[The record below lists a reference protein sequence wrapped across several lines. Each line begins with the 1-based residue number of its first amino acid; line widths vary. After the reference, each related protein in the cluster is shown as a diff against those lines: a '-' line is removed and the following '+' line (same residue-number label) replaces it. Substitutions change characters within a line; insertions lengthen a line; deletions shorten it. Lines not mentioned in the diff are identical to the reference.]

1 MFMTVM
7 LMSFAV
13 SRSEDQE
20 DEENVTFPT
29 SVFTPISVFVL
40 LLMAI
45 TTAFLAQVLLKAKE
59 KSKLL
64 KFKVL
69 LDMEDNAEAQ
79 RITQGLR
86 KKIRDEYSQLKDRE
100 VGFKKRFIARREN
113 DPNLRSVIELR
124 EVRPTVISSGRITH
138 PITVIGPSMRWTEAL
153 KQT

>member
-86 KKIRDEYSQLKDRE
+86 KKIRRVFAAEGQSSWIQEK
-100 VGFKKRFIARREN
+100 VH
-113 DPNLRSVIELR
+113 RSSR
-124 EVRPTVISSGRITH
+124 
-138 PITVIGPSMRWTEAL
+138 
-153 KQT
+153 K